1 MVKNNRI
8 RTKEKDCP
16 VGRPK
21 RETPVTNVTIRIPL
35 ELKQGADRLAKEEN
49 RSLSNMI
56 VVFVTE
62 GIKARQKRAG
72 GSSRKR

>member
-1 MVKNNRI
+1 M
-8 RTKEKDCP
+8 
-16 VGRPK
+16 GRPK

-35 ELKQGADRLAKEEN
+35 ELKQGADRLAKEET

-72 GSSRKR
+72 RSSKEKK

>member
-1 MVKNNRI
+1 M
-8 RTKEKDCP
+8 
-16 VGRPK
+16 GRPK

-35 ELKQGADRLAKEEN
+35 ELKQGVDRLAKEEN

-62 GIKARQKRAG
+62 GINAREKNKVKPPR
-72 GSSRKR
+72 